1 MWVNLLKHV
10 TNQHEWYEGRCSHG
24 PIEDDEH
31 QWIDQDSQP
40 MQALREIVLSKDF
53 LKTFPFYTGLRL
65 V

>member
-53 LKTFPFYTGLRL
+53 LKTFPFYTGFRL